1 MTSSA
6 KIFKT
11 YHDNTVRRHCHNK
24 QSWFYRVEK
33 EQVETIDV
41 VLVRVQAQTKT
52 TTQNKY

>member
-11 YHDNTVRRHCHNK
+11 YHDNTVRRHCHNM